1 MPEEQGGNPRH
12 ARPPGPVHTGKLDL
26 EVCARKHGLCDL
38 HRRRIYIET
47 KANSRHF
54 CLGGKIECRTENCW
68 SECAVM
74 CA

>member
-38 HRRRIYIET
+38 HRRRIYKEA
-47 KANSRHF
+47 KANYR
-54 CLGGKIECRTENCW
+54 R
-68 SECAVM
+68 
-74 CA
+74 